1 MAANSS
7 VSDRVFQRHGRWRSM
22 QEKEVYVDDDLD
34 RRFSASKFLGL
45 AMQAISFYL
54 PRLYPILCIMGRD
67 VGVYKTGYNTWL
79 SSRLQNQPRSFR
91 FVSFNFFLC

>member
-54 PRLYPILCIMGRD
+54 PRLCPILCHSIYGGFSPGPPKINLFGSAM
-67 VGVYKTGYNTWL
+67 
-79 SSRLQNQPRSFR
+79 
-91 FVSFNFFLC
+91 LCCYLLWSWDKICYF